1 MNQLNAHLVWCLV
14 PMKCLLLKLNQVKA
28 EAVDRSSVYG
38 EEEEGWEDAVAVDV
52 NPTYDYEG

>member
-1 MNQLNAHLVWCLV
+1 MSSPFFSALIF
-14 PMKCLLLKLNQVKA
+14 KKIQVRA
-28 EAVDRSSVYG
+28 EAVDISSIYG

>member
-1 MNQLNAHLVWCLV
+1 
-14 PMKCLLLKLNQVKA
+14 MKHVSNQVKA

-52 NPTYDYEG
+52 NPTYDYEA